1 MTQEQAF
8 LIMKTGVNIYLTGS
22 AGSGKTF
29 LLNKYIVYLE
39 DHNIPVAVT
48 ASTGIAA
55 THMNGMTI
63 HSWSGIGI
71 RNFLDEKGFQQ
82 LEEKKYLWKRFEKAR
97 VLIIDEVSM
106 LHASQLDMVEKV
118 CRRFKRNDKSFGG
131 LQVILSG
138 DFFQLPPINKV
149 GNEPASDGS
158 YGPLRQSS
166 SEASEA
172 KNENGMVFNSKAWQI
187 LNPAICYIEEQHRQ
201 KDDVLTEIL
210 NTIRTNS
217 TEERHYELL
226 RSRIGAKLKNEVK
239 ATKLYTHNI
248 NVDDINNIELS
259 QIKNEE
265 KISHMTSSGPLPL
278 VELLKKSCL
287 AHEKLKLKVGAEIMC
302 IKNNFEEGYVN
313 GSRGKVIGFIE
324 ENGNPIIELY
334 NGKKIS
340 LKPELWAIEE
350 DGKIKASVSQ
360 IPLRLAWAIT
370 IHKSQGMS
378 LDNAEI
384 DLSKTF
390 TYGMGYVA
398 LSRVRTLEGISL
410 VGFNA
415 DALQVDPKVL
425 EQDLDLKNQSF
436 HNELLFKKLKKD
448 EQEKLEVDF
457 INRMGGNLHGS
468 SNKIKR
474 GNIKNTKI
482 PTILIT
488 KELLDRGMNIKEI
501 AKERNL
507 VEGTII
513 SHTEDII
520 KKYPETIITHI
531 RPSQKNIDLVK
542 KANNKLKGD
551 AKGKLSPIKT
561 ILEREGHNITFEEIR
576 IARLFI

>member
-1 MTQEQAF
+1 MTQERAF

-22 AGSGKTF
+22 AGSGKTY
-29 LLNKYIVYLE
+29 LLNKYIDYLE
-39 DHNIPVAVT
+39 SHDIPVAVT

-71 RNFLDEKGFQQ
+71 KNFLGEKE
-82 LEEKKYLWKRFEKAR
+82 LEEMEDKKYLWKRFEKAR

-118 CRRFKRNDKSFGG
+118 CRRFKRNDKPFGG

-138 DFFQLPPINKV
+138 DFFQLPPVNKN
-149 GNEPASDGS
+149 GEENESGMIF
-158 YGPLRQSS
+158 
-166 SEASEA
+166 
-172 KNENGMVFNSKAWQI
+172 NGKAWQV

-201 KDDVLTEIL
+201 EDDTLTEIL
-210 NTIRTNS
+210 NTIRSNQM
-217 TEERHYELL
+217 EERHYELL
-226 RSRIGAKLKNEVK
+226 RDRIGAKLKDEVK

-248 NVDDINNIELS
+248 NVDDINSIELS
-259 QIKNEE
+259 QIKNAE
-265 KISHMTSSGPLPL
+265 KIYQMTSSGPEML
-278 VELLKKSCL
+278 VEILKKSCL
-287 AHEKLKLKVGAEIMC
+287 AHEKLKLKIGAEIMC

-313 GSRGKVIGFIE
+313 GSRGKILGFDK

-384 DLSKTF
+384 DLSQAF
-390 TYGMGYVA
+390 AYGMGYVA
-398 LSRVRTLEGISL
+398 LSRVRTLLGISL

-415 DALQVDPKVL
+415 DALRVDPKVL
-425 EQDLDLKNQSF
+425 EFDQDLKNQSF
-436 HNELLFKKLKKD
+436 HNELLFKKLKND
-448 EQEKLEVDF
+448 EQKKLEDDF
-457 INRMGGNLHGS
+457 ILKMGG
-468 SNKIKR
+468 KIIR
-474 GNIKNTKI
+474 GDKKGKTRRIIDTKVS
-482 PTILIT
+482 TILIT
-488 KELLDRGMNIKEI
+488 KELLETGKNIKEI

-513 SHTEDII
+513 HHVEDIM
-520 KKYPETIITHI
+520 KKYPKVNIEHI
-531 RPSQKNIDLVK
+531 KPKEKDISLVRK
-542 KANNKLKGD
+542 VNNKLKGD
-551 AKGKLSPIKT
+551 EIGKLSPIKI
-561 ILEREGHNITFEEIR
+561 ILNKEGHDMTFEEIR
-576 IARLFI
+576 IAKLFI

>member
-22 AGSGKTF
+22 AGSGKTY
-29 LLNKYIVYLE
+29 LLNKYIAYLQS
-39 DHNIPVAVT
+39 HNIPVAVT

-82 LEEKKYLWKRFEKAR
+82 LEDKKYLWKRFEKAR

-118 CRRFKRNDKSFGG
+118 CRRFKRNDKPFGG
-131 LQVILSG
+131 LQIILSG
-138 DFFQLPPINKV
+138 DFFQLPPINKKEEE
-149 GNEPASDGS
+149 NESGMIFK
-158 YGPLRQSS
+158 SS
-166 SEASEA
+166 S
-172 KNENGMVFNSKAWQI
+172 WQI

-201 KDDVLTEIL
+201 EDNTLTEIL
-210 NTIRTNS
+210 NTIRSNTMG
-217 TEERHYELL
+217 EKHYEILQ
-226 RSRIGAKLKNEVK
+226 SRIGAKLKNEAK

-259 QIKNEE
+259 LIQNEE
-265 KISHMTSSGPLPL
+265 RISHMTSSGPEAL
-278 VELLKKSCL
+278 VEILKKSCL
-287 AHEKLKLKVGAEIMC
+287 AHEKLKLKIGAEIMC

-313 GSRGKVIGFIE
+313 GSRGKIIGFVK

-390 TYGMGYVA
+390 AYGMGYVA

-410 VGFNA
+410 VGFNNN
-415 DALQVDPKVL
+415 ALQVDPKVL
-425 EQDLDLKNQSF
+425 IFDQDLKNQSF
-436 HNELLFKKLKKD
+436 HNELLFKKLEKD
-448 EQEKLEVDF
+448 EQKKLEDDF
-457 INRMGGNLHGS
+457 ILKMGGTIQEGD
-468 SNKIKR
+468 KR
-474 GNIKNTKI
+474 GKTRGVIDTKI
-482 PTILIT
+482 PTIQIT
-488 KELLDRGMNIKEI
+488 KKLLEAGKNIKEM

-507 VEGTII
+507 TQGTII
-513 SHTEDII
+513 GHVEQII
-520 KKYPETIITHI
+520 SQFPETIITQI
-531 RPSQKNIDLVK
+531 RPSEKDINLVK
-542 KANNKLKGD
+542 KANNKLKGEM
-551 AKGKLSPIKT
+551 KGKLSPIKT
-561 ILEREGHNITFEEIR
+561 ILEREGNDMTWQEIQ
-576 IARLFI
+576 IAKLFI

>member
-29 LLNKYIVYLE
+29 LLNQYISYLE
-39 DHNIPVAVT
+39 SHNIPVAVT

-71 RNFLDEKGFQQ
+71 RNFLDEKGLEQ

-118 CRRFKRNDKSFGG
+118 CRRFKRNDKPFGG

-138 DFFQLPPINKV
+138 DFFQLPPINKI
-149 GNEPASDGS
+149 GSENESGMIF
-158 YGPLRQSS
+158 QSS
-166 SEASEA
+166 
-172 KNENGMVFNSKAWQI
+172 AWKI
-187 LNPAICYIEEQHRQ
+187 LNLAICYIEEQHRQ
-201 KDDVLTEIL
+201 VDDELTEIL
-210 NTIRTNS
+210 NMIRTNS
-217 TEERHYELL
+217 IEEKHFEQLK
-226 RSRIGAKLKNEVK
+226 SRVGAKLKDEVK

-248 NVDDINNIELS
+248 NVDDINNVELS
-259 QIKNEE
+259 LIESDE
-265 KISHMTSSGPLPL
+265 RILHMTSSGPEPL

-313 GSRGKVIGFIE
+313 GSRGKVIGFMK

-340 LKPELWAIEE
+340 LKPEIWAIEE

-384 DLSKTF
+384 DLTRSF
-390 TYGMGYVA
+390 SYGMGYVA
-398 LSRVRTLEGISL
+398 LSRVRTLDGISL

-415 DALQVDPKVL
+415 DSLKVDPNIL
-425 EQDLDLKNQSF
+425 EFDQDLKNQSF
-436 HNELLFKKLKKD
+436 HNELLFKKLKKE
-448 EQEKLEVDF
+448 EQDKLEVDF
-457 INRMGGNLHGS
+457 INHMGGNLHGVK
-468 SNKIKR
+468 KIKR
-474 GNIKNTKI
+474 GNIKDTKI

-488 KELLDRGMNIKEI
+488 KELLEQGKNIKEI

-507 VEGTII
+507 VSGTII
-513 SHTEDII
+513 QHIEEIMQ
-520 KKYPETIITHI
+520 KYPETIITQI

-542 KANNKLKGD
+542 KANNKLKGES
-551 AKGKLSPIKT
+551 KGKLGPIKS
-561 ILEREGHNITFEEIR
+561 ILEKEGVDMTWLEIR